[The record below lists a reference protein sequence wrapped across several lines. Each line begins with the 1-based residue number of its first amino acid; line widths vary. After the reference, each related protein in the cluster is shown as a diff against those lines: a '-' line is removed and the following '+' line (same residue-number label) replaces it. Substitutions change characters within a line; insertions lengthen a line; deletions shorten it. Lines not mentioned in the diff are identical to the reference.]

1 MENKPYSYYISP
13 EDIQT
18 RDKLTLY
25 NECLLEI
32 LTWEQDGST
41 VALANEALLHV
52 RLQEIFDSMNTDDQ
66 ITALQ
71 NKKRILRGSHEH
83 NNTVVQVGDSV
94 VE

>member
-32 LTWEQDGST
+32 LTWEQDGSA
-41 VALANEALLHV
+41 VALANEAALHV
-52 RLQEIFDSMNTDDQ
+52 RLEELFNSMNSDNQ

-71 NKKRILRGSHEH
+71 NKRRILRGSHEH
-83 NNTVVQVGDSV
+83 NGTIVQVGDSV

>member
-1 MENKPYSYYISP
+1 MDNKPYSYYISP

-18 RDKLTLY
+18 KDKLTLY

-32 LTWEQDGST
+32 LTWEQDGSAK
-41 VALANEALLHV
+41 ALVEEAALRV
-52 RLQEIFDSMNTDDQ
+52 RLQELFDSMNTDDQ

-71 NKKRILRGSHEH
+71 NKRRILRGSHEH
-83 NNTVVQVGDSV
+83 NGTIVQVGDNV